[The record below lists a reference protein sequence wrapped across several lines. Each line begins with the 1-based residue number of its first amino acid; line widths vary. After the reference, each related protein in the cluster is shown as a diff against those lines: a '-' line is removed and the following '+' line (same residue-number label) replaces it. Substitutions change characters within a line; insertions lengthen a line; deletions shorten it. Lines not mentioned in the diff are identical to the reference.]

1 MRVQKR
7 FIVIALLFGL
17 AIGSI
22 PPYPNTN
29 ADIIWLVSSVIYFL
43 ASLIPSDKFQ
53 HFWLQLGIA
62 TFALMLIAIIWFF
75 HLTMMYGFWFP
86 PDILPIIQ
94 QFYKVDGEASYD
106 ASVSNLF
113 ILMWL
118 LVTVVLAVRHL
129 TSSSKPT
136 SGN

>member
-22 PPYPNTN
+22 PPYPNTY
-29 ADIIWLVSSVIYFL
+29 ADAIWLVSAAIYFL
-43 ASLIPSDKFQ
+43 VSLIPSDKFRN
-53 HFWLQLGIA
+53 FWLQFGIA
-62 TFALMLIAIIWFF
+62 TFTLMLIAIIWFF
-75 HLTMMYGFWFP
+75 HLTMMYNFWFP

-94 QFYKVDGEASYD
+94 HFYRVDGEASYD
-106 ASVSNLF
+106 ALVSNLF
-113 ILMWL
+113 FIMWL
-118 LVTVVLAVRHL
+118 LVTIVLAVRHL